1 MDKNGGNMDKKA
13 FAKDLIQFI
22 NNSPT
27 AFHAVAEMISRLEK
41 AGFTRLDETKKW
53 KLEKG
58 KGYYTTRN
66 DSAII
71 AFIMGDQGAGYRIIG
86 SHSDSPT
93 FKIKPNPEM
102 KIEKHYVSLN
112 SEKYGGA
119 ILSTWLDRPLS
130 VAGRIMLKSK
140 DPIHPVTKLVK
151 VDQDLLIIPNVAIH
165 MNRDV
170 NEGMKFNAQVD
181 TLPLM
186 TMGVGEKPHQD
197 MLKEAVAK
205 AADIKK
211 EDILGMDLYLYD
223 RAGGCLIGME
233 EEFISCGRLDNLAM
247 AHVSI
252 EALIDAYGQ
261 GKNKKKTA
269 KAVKDAKSKEETSK
283 EQATYVVVVN
293 DNEEVGSGS
302 KQGADS
308 PYLKNLMRR
317 ICYAEVQGE
326 GKGGGANKT
335 APEELY
341 LISLAKS
348 FIISADLAHAVHP
361 NHPEYHDPTNR
372 PLMGKGIVIKHS
384 SNMRY
389 TTDADSAAVF
399 KQLCNLAG
407 EPYQEFVNRSDKV
420 GGSTIGPITSSHI
433 DIRGLDIGSPILAMH
448 SVRELGS
455 VDDHFGLFK
464 ILKEF
469 YKY

>member
-1 MDKNGGNMDKKA
+1 MDKKT
-13 FAKDLIQFI
+13 FAKDLITFI
-22 NNSPT
+22 DNSPT
-27 AFHAVAEMISRLEK
+27 AFHAVAEMIRRLEK
-41 AGFTRLDETKKW
+41 AGFKRLDESKKW
-53 KLEKG
+53 KLKVGE
-58 KGYYTTRN
+58 GYYVTRN

-71 AFIMGDQGAGYRIIG
+71 AFVMGDRGAGYRIIG

-102 KIEKHYVSLN
+102 TKESHYVSLN
-112 SEKYGGA
+112 TEKYGGA

-130 VAGRIMLKSK
+130 VAGRIMVRTK
-140 DPIHPVTKLVK
+140 DPMHPKTVLVK
-151 VDQDLLIIPNVAIH
+151 VDKDLMIIPNVAIH
-165 MNRDV
+165 MNREV

-181 TLPLM
+181 TIPLM
-186 TMGVGEKPHQD
+186 SAGKAEEHKNPLTEV
-197 MLKEAVAK
+197 VAK
-205 AADIKK
+205 AAGVKA
-211 EDILGMDLYLYD
+211 EDILGQDLYLYD
-223 RAGGCLIGME
+223 RAGGCIMGLHD
-233 EEFISCGRLDNLAM
+233 EFISCGRLDNLAM
-247 AHVSI
+247 AHVSV
-252 EALIDAYGQ
+252 EALLDVY
-261 GKNKKKTA
+261 KNQKAEGA
-269 KAVKDAKSKEETSK
+269 KEKAEGAKGKSKISQER
-283 EQATYVVVVN
+283 ATALTVVN

-308 PYLKNLMRR
+308 PFLKNLMRR
-317 ICYAEVQGE
+317 LCCAELEGE
-326 GKGGGANKT
+326 KSAKTGAKS
-335 APEELY
+335 AAAHLSEEELY
-341 LISLAKS
+341 QISLSKS

-384 SNMRY
+384 ANMRY

-399 KQLCNLAG
+399 KHLCELAG

-469 YKY
+469 YSRR